1 MFATVNTI
9 FYVFKYKKSNVF
21 QSRAIVSV
29 TDLYRYLFFRGSG
42 SRPKSENR
50 FGSRIRTVFRIRIQ
64 IQEAAEF
71 GSSTDSDQKQRY
83 RYNVV
88 VCQEPGENQRGGCQQ
103 AAVQHGLQLQGDGAQ
118 HGHHDCRIRQEG
130 TRALLCGQVIC

>member
-1 MFATVNTI
+1 MLRICTGIHFFADPDPGQNL
-9 FYVFKYKKSNVF
+9 K
-21 QSRAIVSV
+21 
-29 TDLYRYLFFRGSG
+29 TDLDPGSG
-42 SRPKSENR
+42 PYSEYGSKSRRPLNSDP
-50 FGSRIRTVFRIRIQ
+50 VRIQ
-64 IQEAAEF
+64 IRNRD
-71 GSSTDSDQKQRY
+71 TY